1 MSRKN
6 TDSSLSDGDD
16 LAIDFDDVA
25 LDGQPLRSAM
35 ALDIFLAF
43 MNVLAWVWLALMLI
57 GFGIALFL
65 ATGQMIPGFETLAD
79 VPERVLII
87 ILGVRV
93 TGAVVAILVLYELRK
108 ISATL
113 LRGDPFVPRNA
124 ARLRRIWITV
134 AIGEIIFTILMF
146 MVTVYVW
153 NNPDLNFANHWFG
166 EMTGLNEGEKKIPLR
181 WEVWSL
187 VLILIVLAQVFRQG
201 ADMREQEKLTV

>member
-1 MSRKN
+1 MTNKN
-6 TDSSLSDGDD
+6 IKSNRADESELD
-16 LAIDFDDVA
+16 IDFDDVE
-25 LDGQPLRSAM
+25 LDGQPLRSAL

-43 MNVLAWVWLALMLI
+43 MNVLAWVWLTLMVV
-57 GFGIALFL
+57 GFGIALYL

-93 TGAVVAILVLYELRK
+93 IGAIIAVLVIRELRK

-124 ARLRRIWITV
+124 ARLRRIWIVV
-134 AIGEIIFTILMF
+134 AAGEIIYTVLMF
-146 MVTVYVW
+146 LVTVYVW

-166 EMTGLNEGEKKIPLR
+166 EMTGLNAGERRIPLR

-187 VLILIVLAQVFRQG
+187 VLILIVLTQVFRQG